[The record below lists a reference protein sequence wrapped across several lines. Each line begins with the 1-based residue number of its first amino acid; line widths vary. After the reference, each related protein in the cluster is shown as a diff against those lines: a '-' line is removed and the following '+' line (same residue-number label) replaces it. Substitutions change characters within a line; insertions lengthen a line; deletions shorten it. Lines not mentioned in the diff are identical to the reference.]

1 MSLAVDPANQMLD
14 GSGIVSALHFAKVRL
29 RR

>member
-14 GSGIVSALHFAKVRL
+14 GSGMVSALPFAKVRL